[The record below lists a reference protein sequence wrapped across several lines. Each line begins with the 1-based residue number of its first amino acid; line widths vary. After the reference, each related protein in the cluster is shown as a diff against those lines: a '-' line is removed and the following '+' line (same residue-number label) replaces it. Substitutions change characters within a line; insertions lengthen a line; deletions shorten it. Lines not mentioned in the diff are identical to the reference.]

1 MLIYTVIHLS
11 QVSFCLLYI
20 LIVIEMSTASF
31 SIVIR
36 RIRCF
41 SFYSYVK
48 MIAKQTG
55 VNFINVLRTAVT
67 HVDPECAKKTVKS
80 VVSFGTFGTY
90 ESKSCTKNICEITPG
105 VNFINILLEPFLYD
119 SVL

>member
-1 MLIYTVIHLS
+1 MGWTMLIYTVIHLS

-67 HVDPECAKKTVKS
+67 HVDPECAKKDSQVSS
-80 VVSFGTFGTY
+80 VIWHFWD
-90 ESKSCTKNICEITPG
+90 
-105 VNFINILLEPFLYD
+105 LRA
-119 SVL
+119 